1 MGRTFQQDINNNVK
15 TNQNQVPAKKSKRR
29 FVGDRDKNM
38 KKKLLIG
45 LFTLLAG
52 FAFAQPELTKIGTY
66 KCGTQPKQ
74 VLFSP
79 DSKYVIIPLLEDNGF
94 DVFSVAEKKVIKRI
108 NPPHSEKLG
117 YAEGLFI
124 PEKQAFF
131 VSQMTTGNIYEYS
144 YPGFT
149 YKRTISTTGT
159 WSKFIA
165 YSNEKNLLA
174 VSNWVSNDVSLIDYT
189 SGKCLRKLKTGA
201 APRGLYFIE
210 GGKQIISLSFD
221 SGIIEK
227 FDVES
232 GKRVDSI
239 SIEKSAMRHIVMNS
253 SRTKAYIS
261 DMYYRSIYELDM
273 ASFKITRKTQVFNN
287 PNTIDLLEDR
297 WLFVSSRG
305 PNNKTDYTKPSP
317 VNGKVQIIDVTTMK
331 VVKSFEGGNQPTGLD
346 VSDDGKILCFSN
358 FQDENIELYEIKR

>member
-1 MGRTFQQDINNNVK
+1 MILETI
-15 TNQNQVPAKKSKRR
+15 
-29 FVGDRDKNM
+29 M
-38 KKKLLIG
+38 KKTQI
-45 LFTLLAG
+45 LFFMLMGSFL
-52 FAFAQPELTKIGTY
+52 FAQPKLTKIGTF

-94 DVFSVAEKKVIKRI
+94 DVFSIAEKKVIKRI
-108 NPPHSEKLG
+108 NPPNSEKLG
-117 YAEGLFI
+117 YAEGIFI

-165 YSNEKNLLA
+165 WSSEKNLLA

-201 APRGLYFIE
+201 APRGLYFIK
-210 GGKQIISLSFD
+210 GGNQIISLSFD

-227 FDVES
+227 FDVDT
-232 GKRVDSI
+232 GKKIDSI
-239 SIEKSAMRHIVMNS
+239 HIENAAMRHIVMNKAQ
-253 SRTKAYIS
+253 TKAYIS
-261 DMYYRSIYELDM
+261 DMYYRSIYEVDM
-273 ASFKITRKTQVFNN
+273 ASFKITKKVQVFNN
-287 PNTIDLLEDR
+287 PNTIDLLQDR

-317 VNGKVQIIDVTTMK
+317 VNGKIQIIDITTMK
-331 VVKSFEGGNQPTGLD
+331 VVDSFEGGNQPTGLD

-358 FQDENIELYEIKR
+358 FQDENIELYLID